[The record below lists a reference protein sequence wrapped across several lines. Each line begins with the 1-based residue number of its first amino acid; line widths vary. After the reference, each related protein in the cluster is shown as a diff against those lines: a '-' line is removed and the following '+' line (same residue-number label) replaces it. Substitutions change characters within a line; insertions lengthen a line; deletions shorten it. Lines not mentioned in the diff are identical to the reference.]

1 MWGILR
7 IFAAREVW
15 AARPDPTKP
24 LETLTLKSRSQIWVL
39 LGVVFCIPYA
49 IVGSRFQLLIYLIFF
64 ADILQEC
71 DVSSKV
77 ASSISLGNHYY
88 INLSDD

>member
-15 AARPDPTKP
+15 AARPDPTKTVRNP
-24 LETLTLKSRSQIWVL
+24 NFEKQITNSL
-39 LGVVFCIPYA
+39 CIPYA
-49 IVGSRFQLLIYLIFF
+49 IVGSRIQLLIYLIFF

-71 DVSSKV
+71 DVMYHRKLPV
-77 ASSISLGNHYY
+77 QFL
-88 INLSDD
+88 